1 MNIGQIAKIL
11 FILLLVLI
19 LIAVNI
25 GLVRWSIWFQIFK
38 LWPIVLAAFVLEFA
52 FQYFNYNFLKIIP
65 VVLCAASVLAVVYLS
80 GTPDFFSVKRIETKE
95 VGQSL
100 GDNSIKNIDINL
112 SLDNGKLNISG
123 DAEDLYSGNI
133 SYREKVT
140 PFVQAGQSGSEYA
153 IILKDNDY
161 SQYLFGPGDGE
172 HSWNMK
178 LNNNPFVNL
187 ETKTTFNNNN
197 FDFTNAKL
205 LNFKASSEYDTST
218 IKIGN
223 KSDRARVNV
232 SASFSKINF
241 LLPSK
246 VGIRIKISTKA
257 SLTNIGNLGFNES
270 KDVYSSSNYLIADQK
285 IDIDVAALASNI
297 NFELY

>member
-1 MNIGQIAKIL
+1 MNIGQVAKIL

-19 LIAVNI
+19 LVAVNI

-38 LWPIVLAAFVLEFA
+38 LWPIILAAFVLEFA
-52 FQYFNYNFLKIIP
+52 FQYLNYNFLKIIP
-65 VVLCAASVLAVVYLS
+65 VVLCAASVLAAVYLS
-80 GTPDFFSVKRIETKE
+80 GTPDFFSVKKIETKE
-95 VGQSL
+95 VGQLL

-112 SLDNGKLNISG
+112 SLVNGKLNIAG
-123 DAEDLYSGNI
+123 DAEDLYSGDI

-153 IILKDNDY
+153 VTLKDNDY

-172 HSWNMK
+172 HAWNMK

-205 LNFKASSEYDTST
+205 LNFKASSEYDTSN
-218 IKIGN
+218 IKIGE
-223 KSDRARVNV
+223 KSDRARANI

-241 LLPSK
+241 LLPAKS
-246 VGIRIKISTKA
+246 GIRIKISTKA
-257 SLTNIGNLGFNES
+257 SLTNIGSLGFNES
-270 KDVYSSSNYLIADQK
+270 KEVYSSPNYLIANQK
-285 IDIDVAALASNI
+285 IDIDIAALASSI